1 MKTDFSQWIYYKS
14 GWHRALIHSFLW
26 LLIFGSAV
34 IYQWSVHARTSL
46 WEIIREDSFF
56 TLLDIIFT
64 YTFLF
69 LIDRLLLKR
78 KIAQFVLAAIFTL
91 LLEIFLYRRVFYLT
105 LILFHKDQDIE
116 TLFNSVDFFYLLYSV
131 FFPVSTFS
139 ILHLIRKWII
149 SQAKMADLAR
159 QNLQNELNLLKN
171 QLNQHFLFNTL
182 NNIDSLIYYDPDK
195 ASRTVVNLS
204 GLLRYALYET
214 NHDRVP
220 MFQEI
225 DYIRNYIDVFTIRMQ
240 RPDLIDLEITGD
252 YSRITV
258 APMLFIPFIE
268 NALKYGNR
276 SQKKSI
282 FIGFD
287 FREGFMTFRTLN
299 QKKEEHSSNPDGLGI
314 TNARRRL
321 QLIYPNAHRLTIK
334 ENDKGFEVILAIDT
348 EEAEE
353 PKSIN
358 RPDLT

>member
-1 MKTDFSQWIYYKS
+1 MKKEISQWIYYKS
-14 GWHRALIHSFLW
+14 GWHRVLIHSAVW
-26 LLIFGSAV
+26 LMLFGGIV
-34 IYQWSVHARTSL
+34 LYQWNANARDSV
-46 WEIIREDSFF
+46 WELIREDAFF
-56 TLLDIIFT
+56 TALDIIFT

-69 LIDRLLLKR
+69 LIDKLLLKR
-78 KIAQFVLAAIFTL
+78 RIVQFFIAALATIL
-91 LLEIFLYRRVFYLT
+91 IEIFIYRKVFYLT
-105 LILFHKDQDIE
+105 LVLFYKDQDIE
-116 TLFNSVDFFYLLYSV
+116 AIFNSVDFFYFLYSI
-131 FFPVSTFS
+131 FFPLSFFS
-139 ILHLIRKWII
+139 IMHLIRKWII
-149 SQAKMADLAR
+149 SQAKMADLAK

-225 DYIRNYIDVFTIRMQ
+225 EYIRNYIDVFTIRMQ
-240 RPDLIDLEITGD
+240 RPDLIDLKITGD

-276 SQKKSI
+276 SQKRSI
-282 FIGFD
+282 LIGFD
-287 FREGFMTFRTLN
+287 FRGDVVTFRTSN
-299 QKKEEHSSNPDGLGI
+299 QKKEGHTSNPDGLGI
-314 TNARRRL
+314 SNVRRRL
-321 QLIYPNAHRLTIK
+321 QLIYPDTHRLKITEDEK
-334 ENDKGFEVILAIDT
+334 SFEVLLVLET

-353 PKSIN
+353 PTSTN
-358 RPDLT
+358 RPDIT